1 MKVRL
6 MLLSLVVLVVAVL
19 GVIGLKIKS
28 KIANKA
34 AVVAEGQAREA
45 SANAKAA
52 PKIVLPEAG
61 PLKEVLHVG
70 GTLRPEAEV
79 DLAFKMPGRVVEVPV
94 KKGDIVLEGAVLAR
108 IDPRDVEAQA
118 EQIKA
123 GMAAA
128 KAQAGMATDALRR
141 SKNLVAAGAATEQQV
156 VMAGGQAN
164 LTAASIAQVEAQGKA
179 VDLMKLE
186 TKLVAPIGGVVVRAP
201 SAPGFFAAP
210 GNPYFRIER
219 LTTLK
224 FTANVADRDASR
236 LKTGVAIALE
246 TDNGIQATGTID
258 MLIPSADPMT
268 RRVPLEASV
277 PNPDGKLIAGS
288 YVEGKVEVNA
298 PHNVAIPSTALLT
311 GDTAAV
317 LVIVEGKLVRR
328 PVTLLRTEKDK
339 LLVTSGLALT
349 DLLVAN
355 PGATWREGDALPA
368 DTVLPHAGASSPRD
382 PSPTN

>member
-6 MLLSLVVLVVAVL
+6 MILTLVFMVAALAVAV
-19 GVIGLKIKS
+19 GLKIKS
-28 KIANKA
+28 KAASKA
-34 AVVAEGQAREA
+34 AVAQEA
-45 SANAKAA
+45 AANEAA
-52 PKIVLPEAG
+52 ANVKVPPKIVLPEPG
-61 PLKEVLHVG
+61 PLRETLHLG

-79 DLAFKMPGRVVEVPV
+79 DLAFKVPGRVIAMPV
-94 KKGDIVLEGAVLAR
+94 KKGDVVQAGDVLAA
-108 IDPRDVEAQA
+108 IDQRDVDAQA
-118 EQIKA
+118 EQVKA

-128 KAQAGMATDALRR
+128 RAQEQMATDALRR

-164 LTAASIAQVEAQGKA
+164 LSAASIAQVTAQGKV
-179 VDLMKLE
+179 VDLMKQE

-224 FTANVADRDASR
+224 FTANIADRDASR
-236 LKTGVAIALE
+236 LKTGATLQLT
-246 TDNGIQATGTID
+246 TDTGIQATGTID

-268 RRVPLEASV
+268 RRVPMEATV

-288 YVEGKVEVNA
+288 YIEGTVEVDALPNLS
-298 PHNVAIPSTALLT
+298 IPSTALLT

-317 LVIVEGKLVRR
+317 LVVEGGKLVRR
-328 PVTLLRTEKDK
+328 PVTLLRTQKDK
-339 LLVTSGLALT
+339 LLVTGGLT
-349 DLLVAN
+349 TSDRVVAN
-355 PGATWREGDALPA
+355 PGATWRDGDVVPA
-368 DTVLPHAGASSPRD
+368 NTVLPQPGVAPAAD
-382 PSPTN
+382 PSPTH

>member
-6 MLLSLVVLVVAVL
+6 MLISLAAIIIAVL
-19 GVIGLKIKS
+19 GVIAVKIKS
-28 KIANKA
+28 KSASKA
-34 AVVAEGQAREA
+34 AVAVEAKAREA
-45 SANAKAA
+45 SSNVRQA

-61 PLKEVLHVG
+61 PLQEMLHVG

-79 DLAFKMPGRVVEVPV
+79 DLAFKMPGRVLEVPV
-94 KKGDIVLEGAVLAR
+94 KKGDVVVEGAVLAR
-108 IDPRDVEAQA
+108 MDQRDVEAQA
-118 EQIKA
+118 EQIRA

-179 VDLMKLE
+179 VDLMKAE

-236 LKTGVAIALE
+236 LKTGMAIDLT
-246 TDNGIQATGTID
+246 TDNGIKATGMID

-277 PNPDGKLIAGS
+277 ANPDGKLIAGS
-288 YVEGKVEVNA
+288 YVEGTVLIAAPVN
-298 PHNVAIPSTALLT
+298 VTIPSTALLT

-317 LVIVEGKLVRR
+317 LVVAGGKLVRR

-339 LLVTSGLALT
+339 LLVTAGLT
-349 DLLVAN
+349 VSDLVVAN
-355 PGATWREGDALPA
+355 PGASWRDGDVLPA
-368 DTVLPHAGASSPRD
+368 DTVLPQPAVAAPRD
-382 PSPTN
+382 ASPVH